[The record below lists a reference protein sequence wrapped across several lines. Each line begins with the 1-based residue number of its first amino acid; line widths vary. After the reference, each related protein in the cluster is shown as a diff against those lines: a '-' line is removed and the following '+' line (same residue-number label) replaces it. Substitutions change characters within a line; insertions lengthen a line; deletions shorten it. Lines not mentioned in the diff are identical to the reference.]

1 MKLFWLILAAA
12 PVLALNAQTNPPA
25 SPFPAATNAVVA
37 TASTNTPPR
46 ERPPIEIWA
55 EHGDFD
61 LKNRIGVYTGDV
73 RVTDP
78 QMKLTCEVLTATVP
92 TNGSR
97 MDSIV
102 AERNVKIDGEDDK
115 GRPVRVV
122 SDKAVYAY
130 KVVNSVTNETITL
143 TGHVYVNSA
152 MFKGTGDPLIWDRI
166 NDTIHG
172 ENMRMEIQPEIKAG
186 TNAPPF
192 KAAEQ

>member
-12 PVLALNAQTNPPA
+12 PVLALNAQTNLPA
-25 SPFPAATNAVVA
+25 PEFSVATNAAVA

-46 ERPPIEIWA
+46 ERPPIDIIA

-61 LKNRIGVYTGDV
+61 LKNRIGVYTGNV

-78 QMKLTCEVLTATVP
+78 QMKLTCEVLTASVP
-92 TNGSR
+92 TNGGR

-122 SDKAVYAY
+122 SDKAVYSY
-130 KVVNSVTNETITL
+130 KVLNSVTNETITL
-143 TGHVYVNSA
+143 TGNVFVDSA
-152 MFKGTGDPLIWDRI
+152 MFKGTGDPLVWDRI
-166 NDTIHG
+166 NNTIHG
-172 ENMRMEIQPEIKAG
+172 ENMRMQIQPETKAG
-186 TNAPPF
+186 TNAPPA
-192 KAAEQ
+192 KAIE